1 SVYVSLFFF
10 SSRRRHT
17 RFSRD
22 WSSDVCSSDLSPSAR
37 VSLADDLPPPMPETD
52 ILAWLTQ
59 ALVRYGAGVLFVAC
73 LLETAIFAGLI
84 VPVGALIAFSAML
97 SSRGVFA
104 PAEIVS
110 AALLGAIAGDQLG
123 FVVGRWFVSSAQP
136 PSGRIARIWST
147 TLARTDSLVR
157 KRGLLGVSAARAI
170 PFVRTIMPWFA
181 GRSGIAWAR
190 FFLFDLPGVALWR
203 AIDIGGAF
211 RAGEC
216 WRQAAGRYGEL
227 AGAVVAILLL
237 LTFLVL
243 T

>member
-84 VPVGALIAFSAML
+84 EIGRASCRERVWISGGAGALQKAKTRDDA
-97 SSRGVFA
+97 RG
-104 PAEIVS
+104 
-110 AALLGAIAGDQLG
+110 
-123 FVVGRWFVSSAQP
+123 
-136 PSGRIARIWST
+136 
-147 TLARTDSLVR
+147 
-157 KRGLLGVSAARAI
+157 
-170 PFVRTIMPWFA
+170 
-181 GRSGIAWAR
+181 
-190 FFLFDLPGVALWR
+190 
-203 AIDIGGAF
+203 
-211 RAGEC
+211 
-216 WRQAAGRYGEL
+216 
-227 AGAVVAILLL
+227 
-237 LTFLVL
+237 
-243 T
+243 